1 VLGVSFDTPSENEA
15 FAKKFNFNFP
25 LLCDT
30 DRKVGV
36 AYGAADAGSASGG
49 ARRIGVII
57 GPDGKV
63 KQYFPKVSAQAFP
76 AEALKL
82 I

>member
-1 VLGVSFDTPSENEA
+1 LGVSFDTPAENEA

-36 AYGAADAGSASGG
+36 LYGAADAGSTSGG
-49 ARRIGVII
+49 ARRVGVII

-63 KQYFPKVSAQAFP
+63 KQYFPKVSAAGFP
-76 AEALKL
+76 AEALNL

>member
-1 VLGVSFDTPSENEA
+1 VGASFDSKEDNAA

-25 LLCDT
+25 LLCDV
-30 DRKVGV
+30 DRKAGQ
-36 AYGAADAGSASGG
+36 AYGADPGGGGSAK
-49 ARRIGVII
+49 RIGYII

-63 KQYFPKVSAQAFP
+63 KHAFAKVKAAEFPKQAL
-76 AEALKL
+76 EL

>member
-1 VLGVSFDTPSENEA
+1 MLGVSFDTPAENEA

-36 AYGAADAGSASGG
+36 LYGAADAGATKGG

-63 KQYFPKVSAQAFP
+63 KQYFPKVSAASFP

-82 I
+82 F

>member
-1 VLGVSFDTPSENEA
+1 VSFDTPAENEA

-25 LLCDT
+25 LLCDV
-30 DRKVGV
+30 DRKVGI
-36 AYGAADAGSASGG
+36 AYGAADPGSKSGG
-49 ARRIGVII
+49 ARRIGVIV

-63 KQYFPKVSAQAFP
+63 KQYFPKVSAQSFP
-76 AEALKL
+76 QDALKL

>member
-1 VLGVSFDTPSENEA
+1 MILGASFDTAEENAA

-25 LLCDT
+25 LICDT

-36 AYGAADAGSASGG
+36 LYGAASDASQKNA
-49 ARRIGVII
+49 ARVGVII

-63 KQYFPKVSAQAFP
+63 KEWYPKVSAQGFP
-76 AEALKL
+76 AEALEK

>member
-1 VLGVSFDTPSENEA
+1 VSFDTPAENAA

-30 DRKVGV
+30 DRKVGL
-36 AYGAADAGSASGG
+36 AYGATDNSSSAN
-49 ARRIGVII
+49 AKRIGVII
-57 GPDGKV
+57 GPDGKL
-63 KQYFPKVSAQAFP
+63 KEYFPKVSAANFP
-76 AEALKL
+76 NEALQK